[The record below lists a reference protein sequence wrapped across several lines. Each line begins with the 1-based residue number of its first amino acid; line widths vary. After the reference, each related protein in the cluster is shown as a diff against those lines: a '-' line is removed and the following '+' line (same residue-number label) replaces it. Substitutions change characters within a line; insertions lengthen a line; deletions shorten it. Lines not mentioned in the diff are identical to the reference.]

1 MNLREVGQNIVQNV
15 AFGIRYLYKIF
26 CSLWDLE
33 QVILSASHLQYGNY
47 NNTYLTGE
55 LWKLNEILCV
65 SYLAQY
71 IIYTVTNTSNNLPVL
86 IY

>member
-1 MNLREVGQNIVQNV
+1 MNLKEVGQNIVQNV

-47 NNTYLTGE
+47 NDTYLTGE
-55 LWKLNEILCV
+55 LWKINDAVFIKHLEQRSADFL
-65 SYLAQY
+65 
-71 IIYTVTNTSNNLPVL
+71 
-86 IY
+86 